1 MAGVNVLESLDALIA
16 EVEAF
21 EVQPMPVPD
30 EKCPEFSGKF
40 SLKHTSVK
48 HLLSNHESF
57 MGSTVTVCGWVTT
70 VRANRFITIH
80 DGASLYTL
88 QLVADLEN
96 KALQDVVGSLSRGC
110 SVKAV
115 GKVVESAGKG
125 QVIDIEVQTMTLLG
139 PADPKKYPL
148 PKVKKGVQS
157 MKMETIREIQHMRAR
172 TRVIR
177 AAQRV
182 RNEVCKA
189 THDFFY
195 DRGFQY
201 IHTPLITAADCEG
214 AGEGFTV
221 TTMLDDCGEPRK
233 ISDIPATKD
242 GRVDFSQDFFKR
254 HANLT
259 VSGQLHVETYCHGV
273 GSVYTFGPTFRAEE
287 SHTSRHLAEFWMI
300 EPEIAFCEFSDVQD
314 LAEDYLKYCLHRLL
328 HNCLP
333 EITALG
339 ERFRGEDFFKGK
351 AFSDNAGYL
360 KAIVDQDFARVS
372 YTEGVATLVEKIES
386 GAIKVIMHQKEYDA
400 ALKEVEEAAHVSDE
414 SSKMLQSWKESGK
427 LVVIKDSDKIQI
439 EDWKVTGPKKM
450 RKKFGKFPLVFENPV
465 YWGVDLSSEHEK
477 YLTDLYGRPT
487 ILYNYP
493 QAIKAFYMKANGD
506 GKTVQACDV
515 LVPGVG
521 EVIGGSQRE
530 DDIEKLRAQIAL
542 IGIDEKDMSWY
553 LDLRRFGS
561 VPHGGFGLGLERLLM
576 LATGID
582 NIRDIIPY
590 PRYPGNCN
598 Y

>member
-1 MAGVNVLESLDALIA
+1 MAGADIIQSLDDLLE
-16 EVEAF
+16 EVENFQFTAPPKN
-21 EVQPMPVPD
+21 Q
-30 EKCPEFSGKF
+30 CPEFVGKF
-40 SLKHTSVK
+40 SLKNTSVK
-48 HLLSNHESF
+48 ALLEDPESF
-57 MGSTVTVCGWVTT
+57 MGKTVTVCGWVSSS
-70 VRANRFITIH
+70 RANRFIAIH
-80 DGASLYTL
+80 DGGCLGLL

-96 KALQDVVGSLSRGC
+96 KELQSVVTQLTRGC
-110 SVKAV
+110 SLKAT

-125 QVIDIEVQTMTLLG
+125 QAIDIEVQKMEILG

-148 PKVKKGVQS
+148 PKTKKGV

-221 TTMLDDCGEPRK
+221 TTMLDDKGEPK
-233 ISDIPATKD
+233 LIKDIPATAD

-287 SHTSRHLAEFWMI
+287 SHTNRHLAEFWMI

-333 EITALG
+333 EVEALG
-339 ERFRGEDFFKGK
+339 KRFKGDD
-351 AFSDNAGYL
+351 FDNVGYL
-360 KAIVDQDFARVS
+360 KSIVDKDFARVS
-372 YTEGVATLVEKIES
+372 YTEGVKTLQDLIENETM
-386 GAIKVIMHQKEYDA
+386 KVIMREKAY
-400 ALKEVEEAAHVSDE
+400 KEVIEEVQQATHVPAGTE
-414 SSKMLQSWKESGK
+414 KMLEAW
-427 LVVIKDSDKIQI
+427 KDSKKLIVIPDSQKIQI
-439 EDWKVTGPKKM
+439 ENWEVIGPKKM
-450 RKKFGKFPLVFENPV
+450 RKRYSKFKVFEKPV
-465 YWGVDLSSEHEK
+465 FWGVDLSSEHEK
-477 YLTDLYGRPT
+477 YLTQFVTERPT

-493 QAIKAFYMKANGD
+493 MAIKAFYMKLNED
-506 GKTVQACDV
+506 KKTVQACDV

-530 DDIEKLRAQIAL
+530 DNIDLLVKQIKK
-542 IGIDEKDMSWY
+542 IGISEEEMSWY
-553 LDLRRFGS
+553 LDLRKFGS

-582 NIRDIIPY
+582 NIRDLIPF
-590 PRYPGNCN
+590 PRYPGNCK

>member
-1 MAGVNVLESLDALIA
+1 
-16 EVEAF
+16 
-21 EVQPMPVPD
+21 
-30 EKCPEFSGKF
+30 
-40 SLKHTSVK
+40 
-48 HLLSNHESF
+48 
-57 MGSTVTVCGWVTT
+57 
-70 VRANRFITIH
+70 
-80 DGASLYTL
+80 
-88 QLVADLEN
+88 
-96 KALQDVVGSLSRGC
+96 
-110 SVKAV
+110 
-115 GKVVESAGKG
+115 
-125 QVIDIEVQTMTLLG
+125 
-139 PADPKKYPL
+139 
-148 PKVKKGVQS
+148 
-157 MKMETIREIQHMRAR
+157 MRAR

-221 TTMLDDCGEPRK
+221 TTMLDDKGEPK
-233 ISDIPATKD
+233 LIKDIPATAD

-287 SHTSRHLAEFWMI
+287 SHTNRHLAEFWMI

-333 EITALG
+333 EVEALG
-339 ERFRGEDFFKGK
+339 KRFRGDDF
-351 AFSDNAGYL
+351 DNVGYL
-360 KAIVDQDFARVS
+360 RSIVDKDFARVS
-372 YTEGVATLVEKIES
+372 YTEGVQTLQDLIENETM
-386 GAIKVIMHQKEYDA
+386 KVIMSEKAY
-400 ALKEVEEAAHVSDE
+400 KEVIEEVQQATHVPAGTE
-414 SSKMLQSWKESGK
+414 KMLEGW
-427 LVVIKDSDKIQI
+427 KDSKKLIVIPDSQKIQI
-439 EDWKVTGPKKM
+439 EDWQVIGPKKM
-450 RKKFGKFPLVFENPV
+450 RKRYSKFKVFENPV
-465 YWGVDLSSEHEK
+465 FWGVDLSSEHEK
-477 YLTDLYGRPT
+477 YLTQFVTERPT

-493 QAIKAFYMKANGD
+493 MAIKAFYMKLNED
-506 GKTVQACDV
+506 QKTVQACDV

-530 DDIEKLRAQIAL
+530 DNIDLLVKQIKK
-542 IGIDEKDMSWY
+542 IGISEEEMSWY

-582 NIRDIIPY
+582 NIRDIIPF